1 MVSEQPGAGEL
12 DWLLNDLASSVPG
25 VTDAIIFSPD
35 GLPLGRSPGL
45 NEYDGDHLAALAA
58 GAQSLAQG
66 AGQRFGCGDVTQAV
80 IEMDAALLFIT
91 PAGHGTCVA
100 LLAAADADAGQIAY
114 EMAVLV
120 KRVGQHMIAGPRLR
134 RHERA
139 GRHVDVRGGGAGFPS
154 VHRDRRPDPAAGYPA
169 LRPGRSHRA

>member
-1 MVSEQPGAGEL
+1 MLSERPGAGEL

-25 VTDAIIFSPD
+25 VTDAVILSPD

-45 NEYDGDHLAALAA
+45 SENDGDHLAALAA

-91 PAGHGTCVA
+91 PAGRGTCVA
-100 LLAAADADAGQIAY
+100 LLAGADADAGQIAY

-120 KRVGQHMIAGPRLR
+120 KRVGQQMIANPR
-134 RHERA
+134 
-139 GRHVDVRGGGAGFPS
+139 FP
-154 VHRDRRPDPAAGYPA
+154 VQDPAA
-169 LRPGRSHRA
+169 R